1 MLAKANFRAQ
11 FIKMQNSGTKCAQA
25 EKMARLLLILFRVL
39 LLSNTCLM
47 SVPYVSSDPTPTP
60 WGSEAVEEGSACT
73 FSPVLV
79 VFLLP

>member
-1 MLAKANFRAQ
+1 
-11 FIKMQNSGTKCAQA
+11 MQNSGTKYAQA

-60 WGSEAVEEGSACT
+60 RGSNEAVEEGSACT

-79 VFLLP
+79 IFLLP